1 MPCYL
6 VMEARNGGHLW
17 DGWSAP
23 PVQPPIQTSTKPDG
37 SYDSKP
43 LDPHR
48 PPIFWKNQKKFSTPS
63 VQTADASF
71 RPNPVYPNIVKPIF
85 VWGKDVN
92 VERCFKT
99 PYNIFRSKSFLF
111 QKFSQ
116 SQWFLLRRFLCW
128 TPTPI
133 QNPPTP
139 QPWIRKENMAEDTR
153 LKDRLNV
160 LNSTH
165 KHFNLNILHK
175 QFTLKIYLKKQK
187 IIII

>member
-111 QKFSQ
+111 QNFLNHNDFYWEGFYVELQPQ
-116 SQWFLLRRFLCW
+116 SR
-128 TPTPI
+128 
-133 QNPPTP
+133 TP
-139 QPWIRKENMAEDTR
+139 QPPNPESVRRIWQRIQGWKTD
-153 LKDRLNV
+153 
-160 LNSTH
+160 
-165 KHFNLNILHK
+165 
-175 QFTLKIYLKKQK
+175 
-187 IIII
+187 